1 MRLAPLLALLAALAT
16 TAAPS
21 VADTIEAP
29 AGSLLVAAPELGDPN
44 FDHTVVL
51 LLNHDDDGALGVV
64 INRPYGKAPTDELL
78 RKLGQ
83 DPGGI
88 TGQTELFYGGPV
100 QAEKSAWSCTARTM
114 RAPPR
119 DRWRRVLRSPATR
132 GSGRCCPRQG
142 PGASD
147 SGPGLRWVGDRA
159 SSRVSS
165 PRAHGSRCPPIPALI
180 FAADPSQT
188 WAAAYARRGIE
199 L

>member
-1 MRLAPLLALLAALAT
+1 VIRLAPLLALLAALAT

-100 QAEKSAWSCTARTM
+100 QAEIGMVVHTTDYARATT
-114 RAPPR
+114 RPVAKGIAVTSDPA
-119 DRWRRVLRSPATR
+119 VLADVARGKGPAQAIPVL
-132 GSGRCCPRQG
+132 GYAGWG
-142 PGASD
+142 PGQLESEIAQ
-147 SGPGLRWVGDRA
+147 GAWFTL
-159 SSRVSS
+159 
-165 PRAHGSRCPPIPALI
+165 PADPDLI
-180 FAADPSQT
+180 FAADSSQI
-188 WAAAYARRGIE
+188 WAAAYARRGVD

>member
-83 DPGGI
+83 DPGGV
-88 TGQTELFYGGPV
+88 TG
-100 QAEKSAWSCTARTM
+100 
-114 RAPPR
+114 R
-119 DRWRRVLRSPATR
+119 DRAVLWRT
-132 GSGRCCPRQG
+132 
-142 PGASD
+142 
-147 SGPGLRWVGDRA
+147 RA
-159 SSRVSS
+159 SRDRHG
-165 PRAHGSRCPPIPALI
+165 RA
-180 FAADPSQT
+180 
-188 WAAAYARRGIE
+188 
-199 L
+199 